1 MGNDNTVQKLTFS
14 KNLNPEENFLITD
27 ERNAEKNEIIDNI
40 NFINKI
46 DFDVLFKLHYNLSLD
61 FNHKLITEII
71 QKLLKNEH
79 LLQIQIDNIIE
90 EKTKIIDKIENEL
103 KIINEKLIDKNIIK
117 EIQIQIK
124 DCKYFLIILLVYTQL
139 NKFQNLKDIIDKIE
153 NELKII
159 NEKLIDKN
167 IIKEIQIQI
176 KDCKYFLI
184 IILVYTQLSEINNK
198 LNTHKKL
205 INDIS
210 NQQEKLY
217 KIDTSLLEKKIQE
230 INDKL
235 EKLKEDYGK
244 TIVNNIESITKNY
257 KEGDEYLQ
265 KQIDES
271 KNYITKIE
279 KEIIP
284 KERDGYL
291 TNESN
296 NYITKIEKEIIPG
309 IDKNIENIND
319 RINKIENN
327 TYRIIQNYETREK
340 GETKINLQSGVPGM
354 FIDNR
359 VGVHMKEGNESNIF
373 FKKCFPLL
381 LIIILICILY
391 ILVGIIF
398 WRIKKNKKDCEK
410 RIKELEI
417 YFNQTIIKLEEKI
430 DILNNNT
437 NNSQNYKKKI
447 ELCK

>member
-167 IIKEIQIQI
+167 IIKEIKNIIKDIQNQI
-176 KDCKYFLI
+176 KD
-184 IILVYTQLSEINNK
+184 S
-198 LNTHKKL
+198 
-205 INDIS
+205 
-210 NQQEKLY
+210 
-217 KIDTSLLEKKIQE
+217 KIFF
-230 INDKL
+230 
-235 EKLKEDYGK
+235 
-244 TIVNNIESITKNY
+244 NNIISIY
-257 KEGDEYLQ
+257 
-265 KQIDES
+265 
-271 KNYITKIE
+271 
-279 KEIIP
+279 
-284 KERDGYL
+284 
-291 TNESN
+291 
-296 NYITKIEKEIIPG
+296 
-309 IDKNIENIND
+309 
-319 RINKIENN
+319 
-327 TYRIIQNYETREK
+327 
-340 GETKINLQSGVPGM
+340 
-354 FIDNR
+354 
-359 VGVHMKEGNESNIF
+359 
-373 FKKCFPLL
+373 
-381 LIIILICILY
+381 
-391 ILVGIIF
+391 
-398 WRIKKNKKDCEK
+398 
-410 RIKELEI
+410 
-417 YFNQTIIKLEEKI
+417 TII
-430 DILNNNT
+430 
-437 NNSQNYKKKI
+437 
-447 ELCK
+447 